1 MKLLKS
7 NIHHFIS
14 NNSIINNKLS
24 LSSGTE
30 DIEKT
35 NMKTNLSN
43 NDIFINN
50 LNEKKQKECIMGK
63 KCPYL
68 KKYILLKNEVKGLIS
83 SINKIKRIND
93 ALTQTL
99 KNKSIL
105 YQNLLD
111 ENENLKKEFNFLSQK
126 KNPDDIDINNI
137 QKKILSLSQKP
148 KISKTIQENI
158 NHKEKKKFFNLK
170 LKSSVVGSKK
180 EEKFKNI
187 LFNSIGTNRNNN
199 IFINTKINNLKTIN
213 SLISPKKQKIN
224 PNDLNINIIY
234 NNKNSTNKSD
244 KIFRNNNL
252 VNNENPEIY
261 YDLIYKYTKQQKP
274 KFISDKMKRSFLSY
288 NIDYETLIKNN
299 NSLNKLSYLT
309 KNEENFISIIS
320 SSSDDNLLKY
330 FDMINLLISDYK
342 DMLQL
347 GIRMK
352 NFIKN
357 SILLVESIIDNNSIK
372 VLIENICSVLACD
385 RASLFI
391 LDKISDSLIVYS
403 GEGLKK
409 AQIKVPKDT
418 GIVGACFMG
427 MKKIR
432 IDDAY
437 LDKRFN
443 KEIDKKTNYRTRSI
457 LCYPLVDRHGECFGV
472 IEAINKLI
480 PPFNIDDEE
489 LIKLLSYQANI
500 IFRSLNSYDDNR
512 YLTLK
517 LIIIVNYNINLNN
530 ICNKYDF
537 TEKTEDSLLNIFDCM
552 NSKFYFVENNKIVHY
567 NKDEKGRTEYDIN
580 NGIIGKVVKLK
591 DILGYQSIKSSV
603 EYNSI
608 IDIESS
614 DGLLTF
620 PILEI
625 KTKKIKGIA
634 QVPYIGKIYKNGKPK
649 DVEVN
654 LIKKLRKCIKYWL
667 KNNNF

>member
-7 NIHHFIS
+7 NIQHFIS
-14 NNSIINNKLS
+14 NNSLINNKLS

-30 DIEKT
+30 EIEKT
-35 NMKTNLSN
+35 NIKTNLSN
-43 NDIFINN
+43 NDIFIKN

-68 KKYILLKNEVKGLIS
+68 KKYILLKNEVKGLIT
-83 SINKIKRIND
+83 SINTIKRIND
-93 ALTQTL
+93 VLSQSL

-105 YQNLLD
+105 YQCLLD

-126 KNPDDIDINNI
+126 KNLDDIDINNI

-158 NHKEKKKFFNLK
+158 NHKEKKKLFNLK
-170 LKSSVVGSKK
+170 LKSSVFASKK
-180 EEKFKNI
+180 EENFKNI
-187 LFNSIGTNRNNN
+187 LFNPIATNRNNN

-224 PNDLNINIIY
+224 PNDLNINNIY

-244 KIFRNNNL
+244 KISRNNNL

-261 YDLIYKYTKQQKP
+261 YDLVYKYTKQQKP

-309 KNEENFISIIS
+309 KNEENFISIINS
-320 SSSDDNLLKY
+320 ASDDNLLKY

-357 SILLVESIIDNNSIK
+357 SILLVESIVDNNSIK

-552 NSKFYFVENNKIVHY
+552 NSRFYFVENNKIVHY

-591 DILGYQSIKSSV
+591 DILGFQSIKNSV